1 MTNEVAVSDL
11 ERRSLSKVTRHLLI
25 YIIVGQ
31 FFVQVDRTNISFADE
46 MMSTELAISAT
57 AFGFAAGLFALGTFF
72 AQVPSGLAFERFGA
86 RRWLTTI
93 MVAWG
98 LTVVAQAF
106 VTDSSTLYALRF
118 LIGALEAGYVPGV
131 FVLVSQW
138 FRGSRHGMMIAGLQ
152 LGAASS
158 GIFGAPL
165 AGWLLDNPL
174 FGMTGWRTMFV
185 IEGSLTIVWALF
197 ALRILYDKPADTRWL
212 KPDEREFMTRHLAE
226 YQNEK
231 AASGA
236 IEKSGFLDA
245 LKDIR
250 IVALMIAWLFA
261 GWVSSTMAFYM
272 PQLLRTAA
280 GAVSNQTVGYMSM
293 VPFLIMAVVAF
304 TWGKHADRTER
315 HWHCVIPLLVSAAGF
330 LLYPFAESATMAIVA
345 MALVRAG
352 ATGFFVTFWPVANM
366 VVGRNTIVKTTVMI
380 ETTNQIG
387 NFIAPIF
394 FGWARD
400 TTGDTD
406 LGMNVCVA
414 VLLINFVIMNIFFFN
429 YKARQKKQQAAATAG

>member
-1 MTNEVAVSDL
+1 MSAAEPSEL
-11 ERRSLSKVTRHLLI
+11 EKRTLSKVTRYMLI

-46 MMSTELAISAT
+46 VMSAELAISAT
-57 AFGFAAGLFALGTFF
+57 AFGFAAGLFAVGTFF
-72 AQVPSGLAFERFGA
+72 AQIPSGLAFERFGA
-86 RRWLTTI
+86 RRWLTSI
-93 MVAWG
+93 MAVWG
-98 LTVVAQAF
+98 LVVIAQAF
-106 VTDSSTLYALRF
+106 VTSAPVLYVLRF
-118 LIGALEAGYVPGV
+118 LLGALEAGYVPGV

-138 FRGSRHGMMIAGLQ
+138 FRGTRHGMMIAGLQ

-158 GIFGAPL
+158 GIFGAPI

-174 FGMTGWRTMFV
+174 FGLTGWRTMFV
-185 IEGSLTIVWALF
+185 VEGSLTILWSLF
-197 ALRILYDKPADTRWL
+197 ALRILFDKPAETSWL
-212 KPDEREFMTRHLAE
+212 KPDEKEFMTRHLAE

-236 IEKSGFLDA
+236 IEKSGFIDA
-245 LKDIR
+245 IKDIR
-250 IVALMIAWLFA
+250 IAALMVAWMFA

-280 GAVSNQTVGYMSM
+280 GAVSNQTVGYMSV
-293 VPFLIMAVVAF
+293 VPFFIMAVVAY

-330 LLYPFAESATMAIVA
+330 VLYPFSTSGAMAIVA

-366 VVGRNTIVKTTVMI
+366 VVGKNTIVKTTVLI
-380 ETTNQIG
+380 ETANQIG

-400 TTGDTD
+400 TTGDTR
-406 LGMNVCVA
+406 LGMNVCVV
-414 VLLINFVIMNIFFFN
+414 VLMINFVIMNIFFFS
-429 YKARQKKQQAAATAG
+429 YKTRLKKQQAAAPAT